1 MYVNAYKA
9 LLWCHC
15 QCSKEE
21 EESKRES
28 IIFQSRRVA
37 TECIKYN
44 PEAEKVT
51 EIAVK
56 SSWTTSEFQG
66 VENALRLVLN
76 SIWKKRPKNEEEDL
90 DDYSHSLPY
99 SPITVMRKAHS

>member
-28 IIFQSRRVA
+28 IIFQSRRTA

-56 SSWTTSEFQG
+56 SSWTTSEFSG
-66 VENALRLVLN
+66 GRKCIEIGL
-76 SIWKKRPKNEEEDL
+76 E
-90 DDYSHSLPY
+90 HC
-99 SPITVMRKAHS
+99 PILIQ